1 MAKFISYLAG
11 ELTEVN
17 GTSVSAGVTDA
28 NEIVQLGADGRL
40 DVSLLPT
47 GVGADTA
54 IVQASEAIG
63 AGDPVNVFDS
73 SGDFR
78 VRRADAA
85 TAGREANGFVLAAVA
100 SGANATIY
108 FEGRVTGLAGQTP
121 GKKWLAAGGG
131 YTSTAPVNPASAFA
145 QSLGVAVSAT
155 EINFERGNIVI
166 LVA

>member
-1 MAKFISYLAG
+1 MAKYIAYVSG

-17 GTSVSAGVTDA
+17 GTSASVGVADA
-28 NEIVQLGADGRL
+28 NKILQLGADGRL
-40 DVSLLPT
+40 ELSVLPT
-47 GVGADTA
+47 GVGPDTA
-54 IVQASEAIG
+54 SVQASEALS

-73 SGDFR
+73 AGAFR

-85 TAGREANGFVLAAVA
+85 TAGREAHGYVLAAVA

-108 FEGRVTGLAGQTP
+108 FEGRVTGLSGQTP

-155 EINFERGNIVI
+155 EVNFERGDLVV